1 MFNFNS
7 LANAERTQATLR
19 ALQGE
24 TQAEFLLRAAREAA
38 ALRAQ
43 DRAPSNQAHP
53 WFRLTGGRRPHD
65 GLPVAQAA

>member
-38 ALRAQ
+38 ALRDQ
-43 DRAPSNQAHP
+43 APSNQAHP